1 MEKYLNLKADHSMQG
16 MTVEKILRKNM
27 GLTKK
32 QISRAKFRPDGICKN
47 KIQCRVTE
55 KISEGD
61 EIRVCL
67 ETEDLAS
74 VQLTFNE
81 KAVKLDIIYED
92 EDVLVVNKQAGIL
105 THPSGMHYS
114 DSLSNHVSAYF
125 RLKGLSVCVRPVG
138 RLDKE
143 TSGIVLFAKNQ
154 VAAQRLQEQRAKGL
168 LEKQYLAITEGKLPI
183 DQNSDWHTIDCP
195 IRKTGNHPLRME
207 AIKNINMSA
216 MEQSVCENPM
226 DNVGYLHAVTHYR
239 VLDSTDEWSVV
250 NLKLDTGRTHQIR
263 VHMLSIGHPLL
274 GDSLYNRSLDKKE
287 LYSINRA
294 ALHAWKVSFYQP
306 FTKNKIILEASLPE
320 DFQQFYQKK
329 YKITNNG
336 GCYVST
342 GS

>member
-1 MEKYLNLKADHSMQG
+1 MEKYLNLKADHSMHG

-67 ETEDLAS
+67 ETEDFEP

-125 RLKGLSVCVRPVG
+125 RLNGLCAAGRPPGQRNVR
-138 RLDKE
+138 
-143 TSGIVLFAKNQ
+143 N
-154 VAAQRLQEQRAKGL
+154 
-168 LEKQYLAITEGKLPI
+168 
-183 DQNSDWHTIDCP
+183 CP
-195 IRKTGNHPLRME
+195 
-207 AIKNINMSA
+207 
-216 MEQSVCENPM
+216 VCEK
-226 DNVGYLHAVTHYR
+226 
-239 VLDSTDEWSVV
+239 S
-250 NLKLDTGRTHQIR
+250 
-263 VHMLSIGHPLL
+263 
-274 GDSLYNRSLDKKE
+274 
-287 LYSINRA
+287 
-294 ALHAWKVSFYQP
+294 
-306 FTKNKIILEASLPE
+306 
-320 DFQQFYQKK
+320 
-329 YKITNNG
+329 G
-336 GCYVST
+336 GCAEITGTTGEGVTGETVSCNNRGKT
-342 GS
+342 SS